1 MDNDE
6 RGAGAKAPGR
16 APFKTVA
23 QYLKHLSFKSSGA
36 PGAASGAAPR
46 TDYTFTVN
54 RRDAGPN
61 AHEVE
66 LKLKVR
72 GVREEIPVYV
82 VELAYAGIFRIA
94 APPGSDARA
103 VAMVE
108 CPRFLFPFARRI
120 VSDCVCDGGFP
131 RPALDPIDFGAL
143 FRGSRRGRRN
153 GGGGAPASALH

>member
-6 RGAGAKAPGR
+6 RGAGAKAAGR

-23 QYLKHLSFKSSGA
+23 QYLKHLSFRNPGA
-36 PGAASGAAPR
+36 PGAASGATPR
-46 TDYTFTVN
+46 IVRTFTVN
-54 RRDAGPN
+54 RRDAEPDM
-61 AHEVE
+61 HEVE
-66 LKLKVR
+66 LRLKVR
-72 GVREEIPVYV
+72 GVRGKIAVYV

-103 VAMVE
+103 VALVE
-108 CPRFLFPFARRI
+108 CPRFLFPFAQRI

-131 RPALDPIDFGAL
+131 RPMLDPIDFGAL